1 MVEKIK
7 TRFERIDERFGRTDG
22 DEWMERL
29 YADGRWT
36 EGPAYFPA
44 GRYLVFSDIPND
56 RVLRWDEIT
65 GAVGVLQQPATEWQL
80 SKLGDLWV
88 SRRPACGCDVVLL
101 PQPRPRHPV
110 GEPRH

>member
-56 RVLRWDEIT
+56 RVLRLGRDHRRGGCPT
-65 GAVGVLQQPATEWQL
+65 AARYGMATLQA
-80 SKLGDLWV
+80 
-88 SRRPACGCDVVLL
+88 R
-101 PQPRPRHPV
+101 
-110 GEPRH
+110 